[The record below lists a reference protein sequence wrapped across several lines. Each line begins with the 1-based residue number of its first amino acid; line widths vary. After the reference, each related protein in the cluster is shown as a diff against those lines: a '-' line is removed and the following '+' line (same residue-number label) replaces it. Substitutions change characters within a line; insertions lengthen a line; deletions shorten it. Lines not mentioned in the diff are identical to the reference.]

1 VLNPGGE
8 LVDIVDVEDRV
19 QAVVTRAE
27 MRARKLRHR
36 AVSIV
41 VRSSTGEVL
50 IHQRSPLKDLW
61 PSRWDL
67 CVGGVVAAGE
77 AYDDAAVREL
87 AEEVGV
93 TDRTPDFLGHVAYED
108 DDVALIGRVY
118 TVTSNGPFVFSDG
131 EVVQARFV
139 PKAGLSALI
148 ASELFVPD
156 SVSVVLPYLL

>member
-1 VLNPGGE
+1 MVNPGGE
-8 LVDIVDVEDRV
+8 LVEVVDVDGRV
-19 QAVVTRAE
+19 ETVVTRAE
-27 MRARKLRHR
+27 MRARRLRHR

-41 VRSSTGEVL
+41 VRSTAGEVL
-50 IHQRSPLKDLW
+50 VHQRSSLKDLW

-77 AYDDAAVREL
+77 SYDDAAVREL

-93 TDRTPDFLGHVAYED
+93 VDTAPQFLGNVAYED

-118 TVTSNGPFVFSDG
+118 TVTSDGPFTFSDG
-131 EVVQARFV
+131 EVVQVRFV
-139 PKAGLSALI
+139 PAGQLAELI
-148 ASELFVPD
+148 ASEPFVPD